1 MRAGRVGTCLAL
13 AVLGLAA
20 AAPAQHL
27 TVSLGAG
34 GFFPSDATYRQIY
47 GNGMVMS
54 GEAWL
59 AFEKHFGL
67 AVGYGRL
74 SDEGLAVPVSGGEAS
89 FPLSFRRTTVPLLA
103 FYEFGSKAVTLRL
116 GAGAGFHSYRES
128 WDTVDLEFSDKM
140 VAPRLVL
147 AVSAAV
153 FGRLSV
159 YASATYDSIR
169 TGAGAALDTNIDLGG
184 FQVLGGLAYRIFQED
199 P

>member
-1 MRAGRVGTCLAL
+1 MRARRVGACLAL

-34 GFFPSDATYRQIY
+34 GFFPSDAAYRQIY
-47 GNGMVMS
+47 GNGTVIA

-89 FPLSFRRTTVPLLA
+89 FPLSFTRSTVPLLV
-103 FYEFGSKAVTLRL
+103 FYELGSKAVTVRF

-128 WDTVDLEFSDKM
+128 WDTVELEFSDKK
-140 VAPRLVL
+140 VGPRLVL

-153 FGRLSV
+153 FGRLSL
-159 YASATYDSIR
+159 YASATYDSVP

-184 FQVLGGLAYRIFQED
+184 FQVLGGLAYRIF
-199 P
+199 